1 MNYGVQ
7 QVSMIGLLFL
17 IININDI
24 ELGKN
29 SESNLI
35 LYADDSVLQ
44 TTARNSELTGR
55 HHEA

>member
-1 MNYGVQ
+1 MLVL
-7 QVSMIGLLFL
+7 LLF

-35 LYADDSVLQ
+35 LYADDTVLK
-44 TTARNSELTGR
+44 TTASNSELTSR
-55 HHEA
+55 DQEALEKAASSL